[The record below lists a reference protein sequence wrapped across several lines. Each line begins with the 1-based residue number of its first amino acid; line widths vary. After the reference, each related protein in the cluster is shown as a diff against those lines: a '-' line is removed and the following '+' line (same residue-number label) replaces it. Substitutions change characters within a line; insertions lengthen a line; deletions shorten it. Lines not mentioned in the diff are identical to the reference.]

1 MLNLSDAPQTMP
13 QPAPSAPPFVQEV
26 STESFMSDVIEASQK
41 RVVLALFSS
50 TQCNNCKQLAPVL
63 EKLVGEEKGAARL
76 AKVNIEK
83 NPQLVQQL
91 QVQSVPTVFAFFQG
105 QVIDGFMGPLPE
117 QQIKTWLQ
125 KLIRETES
133 KPEENPEGDAKTAL
147 EQAEKYLL
155 EGDIFMAKAVC
166 DDVLDYAPDQPR
178 AYAFKL
184 RCLIAEK
191 DIEGARQWLAE
202 IPEEMAQD
210 QALDSIHAALELAD
224 QTEEKQGQA
233 DSLEEKVIAHPDDHQ
248 AKFDLALA
256 YYADDKRE
264 KAIDALLE
272 IMAKDRAWHDD
283 AARKQLIKLFDVFGP
298 EDPLTIDARKRLSTI
313 LFS

>member
-1 MLNLSDAPQTMP
+1 MLNLSNTPK
-13 QPAPSAPPFVQEV
+13 APSAPAFVQEV
-26 STESFMSDVIEASQK
+26 DTKSFMSNVIEASQK
-41 RVVLALFSS
+41 RVILAFFSS
-50 TQCNNCKQLAPVL
+50 INCNNCKQLAPVL
-63 EKLVGEEKGAARL
+63 EKLVDAEKGAARL

-117 QQIKTWLQ
+117 EQIETWLQ

-133 KPEENPEGDAKTAL
+133 KPEENLEEDAATAL
-147 EQAEKYLL
+147 KQAEKYLL

-166 DDVLDYAPDQPR
+166 DDVLDYAPEEPR
-178 AYAFKL
+178 AYALKL

-191 DIEGARQWLAE
+191 DIEGAKQWLAE
-202 IPEEMAQD
+202 IPSEMAQD
-210 QALDSIHAALELAD
+210 KALEPIHAALELAD
-224 QTEEKQGQA
+224 QTEEKQGQTEA
-233 DSLEEKVIAHPDDHQ
+233 LEEKIADDQNNHQ
-248 AKFDLALA
+248 ARFDLALA
-256 YYADDKRE
+256 YYADGKRE
-264 KAIDALLE
+264 KAVDVLLE
-272 IMAKDRAWHDD
+272 IMAKDRTWNDD

-298 EDPLTIDARKRLSTI
+298 EDPLTIDARKRLSTL